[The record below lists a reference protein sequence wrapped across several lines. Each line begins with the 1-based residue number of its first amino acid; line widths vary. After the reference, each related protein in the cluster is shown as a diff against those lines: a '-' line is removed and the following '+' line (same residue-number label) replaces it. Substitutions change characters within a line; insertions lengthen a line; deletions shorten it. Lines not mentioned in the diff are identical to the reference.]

1 MVLQAVCLRRQG
13 LLSARSKLRRLMG
26 ENPKID
32 PVAAMPRVYMVQADD
47 HLNAIGHL
55 IEVCT
60 HYSMLDD
67 AAGFYV
73 AAEKLLEHARE
84 LSKIQKNLRLSF
96 NVPNRGAK

>member
-1 MVLQAVCLRRQG
+1 M
-13 LLSARSKLRRLMG
+13 S
-26 ENPKID
+26 NPSKID
-32 PVAAMPRVYMVQADD
+32 PVAAMPRIYLDEADE
-47 HLNAIGHL
+47 HLNAMVHL

-60 HYSMLDD
+60 RYSMLDD

-96 NVPNRGAK
+96 NARDK

>member
-1 MVLQAVCLRRQG
+1 M
-13 LLSARSKLRRLMG
+13 STPS
-26 ENPKID
+26 KID
-32 PVAAMPRVYMVQADD
+32 PVAAMPRIYLDEAGD
-47 HLNAIGHL
+47 HLNAMVHL

-60 HYSMLDD
+60 HYSILDD

-96 NVPNRGAK
+96 AARNK

>member
-1 MVLQAVCLRRQG
+1 VKPYGSGR
-13 LLSARSKLRRLMG
+13 LSKRKGRLMSA
-26 ENPKID
+26 PSKID